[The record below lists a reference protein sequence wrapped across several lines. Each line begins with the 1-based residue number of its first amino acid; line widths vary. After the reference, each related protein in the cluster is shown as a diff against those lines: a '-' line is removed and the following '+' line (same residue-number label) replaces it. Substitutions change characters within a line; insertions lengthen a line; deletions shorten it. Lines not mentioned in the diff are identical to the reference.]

1 MTRAAARPG
10 PLHRLR
16 PALWA
21 GLAVVT
27 AVVAGA
33 LAGALSGSAFPILV
47 GTSVS
52 RSGMDVAG
60 VACVGLGLLSVLLPY
75 GEAEYRETHNLQRRI
90 DRALVVLAGAWL
102 VLVLLGIV
110 FRAADAFGRP
120 VASLGSGEVVRWGV
134 QLAAG
139 RGMVLTAGCA
149 AVVLAC
155 GVARVLRPEQIPIRV
170 ALVAA
175 LLGVLTPAVTG
186 HASSAPDHQLA
197 VIMVALHIGAA
208 AVWVGGLGAML
219 VLVAHRRTLLGTAL
233 PRFSRLAG
241 ICVVAVA
248 VTGVLN
254 AQVRLPSWAALWT
267 TGYGWLVITKT
278 ICLVV
283 LAGLGGL
290 ARRRLAAGRSPVLR
304 WAGTE
309 TALMA
314 ATLGVAAALTQT
326 A

>member
-10 PLHRLR
+10 PRRLLQ

-27 AVVAGA
+27 AVVAGVS
-33 LAGALSGSAFPILV
+33 AGALDGSAVPILI
-47 GTSVS
+47 GTSVT
-52 RSGMDVAG
+52 RSGMDVAA
-60 VACVGLGLLSVLLPY
+60 VACIGLGLLSVLLP
-75 GEAEYRETHNLQRRI
+75 GGTEYRETFDLRRRV
-90 DRALVVLAGAWL
+90 DRALVALAGAWL
-102 VLVLLGIV
+102 VLVLVGIM

-120 VASLGSGEVVRWGV
+120 VTSLGSGEVVQWSV

-149 AVVLAC
+149 AVVLGSA
-155 GVARVLRPEQIPIRV
+155 VARMLRPEQVPIRV

-175 LLGVLTPAVTG
+175 LLGAVTPAVTG

-197 VIMVALHIGAA
+197 VIMIALHIGAA
-208 AVWVGGLGAML
+208 AAWVGGLGAML
-219 VLVAHRRTLLGTAL
+219 VLIAHRRTLLGAAL

-241 ICVVAVA
+241 FCVVAVA

-254 AQVRLPSWAALWT
+254 AQVRLSSWAALWT

-278 ICLVV
+278 ICLIL

-290 ARRRLAAGRSPVLR
+290 ARRRLATGRAPVLR
-304 WAGTE
+304 WAGVE
-309 TALMA
+309 VALMA
-314 ATLGVAAALTQT
+314 TTLGIAAALTQT